1 MVSQCTFTDK
11 GTGLGGVYQLA
22 FSMFWG
28 SLISHFFGFK
38 LLPAF
43 VILLLDHLSQLSLL
57 GIKDLNSVSE
67 ITDQVLNWRR
77 GYPVPVDCHNG
88 LFTVLLFLGLLL
100 LPFEAILAL
109 LVDAFRLLEEAS
121 ERVNHE
127 EGEVPKDVEQ

>member
-1 MVSQCTFTDK
+1 
-11 GTGLGGVYQLA
+11 
-22 FSMFWG
+22 
-28 SLISHFFGFK
+28 
-38 LLPAF
+38 
-43 VILLLDHLSQLSLL
+43 LSQLSLL

-88 LFTVLLFLGLLL
+88 LFTVLLFLGFLL

-121 ERVNHE
+121 
-127 EGEVPKDVEQ
+127 